1 MLNFYRTGKLHVTDE
16 MCVLAFKVNH
26 GMVRHTM
33 PQEDLEFWGIPEF
46 LMESCC
52 GEKLAAR
59 LGLLDDEMEGE
70 ASKLIL
76 DDEEDFGAGG
86 DHLVKHENHA

>member
-1 MLNFYRTGKLHVTDE
+1 MAH
-16 MCVLAFKVNH
+16 H
-26 GMVRHTM
+26 
-33 PQEDLEFWGIPEF
+33 PQEDLEYWGIPEF

-52 GEKLAAR
+52 GEKLATR

-86 DHLVKHENHA
+86 HHLVKHTSRLCFPVVFADL